1 MDALALRQTT
11 DAVPT
16 ANGAESRA
24 PFVGPDLHAGT
35 AIAGADMLT
44 VVVITLGTTLILFL
58 LWRIVRIPVTRR
70 PTATYYFWCPVSR
83 RAVRAEFQVDAT
95 ESNFLGVNWCS
106 AFQPA
111 AVVRCRK
118 RCLREPHAPVS
129 SHRLMDPNTFVIGLR
144 IG

>member
-1 MDALALRQTT
+1 MDALALGQTT
-11 DAVPT
+11 DATAT
-16 ANGAESRA
+16 ANGSETAA
-24 PFVGPDLHAGT
+24 TFVGPDLHAGT
-35 AIAGADMLT
+35 EIAGVDMLLG
-44 VVVITLGTTLILFL
+44 VVITLGTTLILFL
-58 LWRIVRIPVTRR
+58 LWKIVRLPVTRR

-83 RAVRAEFQVDAT
+83 RAVRAEFEVGAT
-95 ESNFLGVNWCS
+95 EWKFLDVNWCT

-111 AVVRCRK
+111 AVVGCRK